1 MLDLHI
7 SNIMISFKAVTM
19 YIHLVA
25 FIKLDQ
31 GWGCGWC
38 GDVQIVPRPG
48 KVSRRVLVLA
58 DGGREATLHLAT
70 AQCPAPSADVS
81 RYSVDI

>member
-1 MLDLHI
+1 M
-7 SNIMISFKAVTM
+7 
-19 YIHLVA
+19 
-25 FIKLDQ
+25 
-31 GWGCGWC
+31 
-38 GDVQIVPRPG
+38 PRPG

-58 DGGREATLHLAT
+58 DGGREATLHLAS